1 MGNPEGIYG
10 TGTLRKKMI
19 RKVIGVYAVAM
30 TGSQG
35 AMLLGYRFNVS
46 LLALHSP
53 PPSRSPLVYAFG
65 HGHRHG
71 DWWRGNIARGHE
83 A

>member
-1 MGNPEGIYG
+1 MIDEKEMKKMKKKKGFFFRIWFLFKKVYRTESWEI
-10 TGTLRKKMI
+10 RKEFMVPALFEKMI

-46 LLALHSP
+46 
-53 PPSRSPLVYAFG
+53 F
-65 HGHRHG
+65 
-71 DWWRGNIARGHE
+71 
-83 A
+83 

>member
-1 MGNPEGIYG
+1 MIDEKDMKKMKRGKVYFFRIWVFFWESLQNRKLGNPEGIMVPFE
-10 TGTLRKKMI
+10 KMI

-46 LLALHSP
+46 
-53 PPSRSPLVYAFG
+53 F
-65 HGHRHG
+65 
-71 DWWRGNIARGHE
+71 
-83 A
+83 